1 MKKIITIIL
10 LLLVIT
16 GCVNMNNLSADDA
29 IDMVFN
35 EKIAKANTAMEGYK
49 IYLPKSMTI
58 HKDKKSN
65 NVIYSNNEKYYLYVD
80 LISYYN
86 KTNNEYE
93 ENQNTSI
100 YSKQLDY
107 NKKKGYITVT
117 EKDQSY
123 FVEVVYNYGKI
134 EVITNNYEKAITKSL
149 IILRSIKFNDKVIE
163 SLIGNNKLSYDEE
176 EFNLEGP
183 NVQTDNFLKYEEND
197 IYEDVDNELPDE
209 DIIDIKDNQ

>member
-29 IDMVFN
+29 INMVFS
-35 EKIAKANTAMEGYK
+35 EKVAKANTAMEGYK

-86 KTNNEYE
+86 KTDNEYDD
-93 ENQNTSI
+93 NQNTPI

-107 NKKKGYITVT
+107 NNKKGYIKVT
-117 EKDQSY
+117 EKDESY

-134 EVITNNYEKAITKSL
+134 EVMTNNYEKAITKSL

-183 NVQTDNFLKYEEND
+183 SVQTDNFLKYEEND
-197 IYEDVDNELPDE
+197 IYEDIDNELPDE